1 MKNHLAIK
9 ALKFFLFITPFLLG
23 FAGYLPLYNYD
34 CFWAAYS
41 AVRLYILEIDL
52 AEINFLEVQNKKPK
66 SG

>member
-34 CFWAAYS
+34 CFWAS
-41 AVRLYILEIDL
+41 ATLVGSAPLIRQPVFSIQILQKV
-52 AEINFLEVQNKKPK
+52 AF
-66 SG
+66 